1 MLSDY
6 AMEIKGKSTSSP
18 QRTVRKFQSWHCKI
32 FWYNNVNR
40 IENKLLRF
48 HTLDKRGDYEEK
60 YKIPEKCMN
69 AKFHRNSMSW
79 QAFAT
84 DLSKHVQHLTQ
95 EIGSDEQSK
104 LKQKGIIKTGAR
116 IKRLEE
122 RARWAVW
129 KEAQSGKRS
138 PCTP

>member
-1 MLSDY
+1 MLSDH
-6 AMEIKGKSTSSP
+6 AMEIKGKSTFSP

-40 IENKLLRF
+40 IENKFLRF

-79 QAFAT
+79 QALAT
-84 DLSKHVQHLTQ
+84 DLSKHVQLLTQ

-104 LKQKGIIKTGAR
+104 PKQKGVIKIGTR
-116 IKRLEE
+116 TKRLEE
-122 RARWAVW
+122 RAVW
-129 KEAQSGKRS
+129 KVAQSGKRS